1 MTERKKK
8 IFMIADHPYAPSG
21 VGTQTK
27 YVIETLLKTGKYQ
40 IICFGGAV
48 KHQDYKP
55 QKTEQWGDDLIIF
68 PVDGYGTQEM
78 VRSLLWIHKPDML
91 WFMTDPRFYV
101 WLWDMEN
108 EIRSLVPM
116 VYYHVWDNFPLPKFN
131 RNFYLS
137 NDYIATISK
146 VTDEI
151 VRNVAPE
158 IETKYVPHAVDTE
171 IFRPLEEE
179 EINAIREQHFGKDHK
194 KKTIFFWN
202 NRNARRKMSGSL
214 LWWFKTFADKVG
226 RENTKLILHTD
237 SKDPNG
243 QDLDAI
249 IQELGLTD
257 GTVLL
262 SREKITPQDLS
273 RMYNIVDF
281 TINISD
287 AEGFGLATLESLS
300 CGTPIIVNMTGGLQE
315 QVKDEDGNYF
325 GYPIEPASR
334 AVIGSQEVPYIYE
347 DRISEEDFVHALVM
361 SHTMTREGRKQL
373 GLEGRNHVLKN
384 YSFENFQKQWLEIF
398 EHVINK
404 HGSWDTRQNYQ
415 AWEMR
420 EITP

>member
-8 IFMIADHPYAPSG
+8 IFVIADHPYAPSG

-40 IICFGGAV
+40 VVCFGGAV
-48 KHQDYKP
+48 KHQDYNP
-55 QKTEQWGDDLIIF
+55 QTTKEWGDDLVIY
-68 PVDGYGTQEM
+68 PVDGYGTQDT
-78 VRSLLWIHKPDML
+78 VRSLLWTQKPDVL

-116 VYYHVWDNFPLPKFN
+116 IYYHVWDNFPLPKFN

-151 VRNVAPE
+151 VKNVSPE
-158 IETKYVPHAVDTE
+158 VESKYIPHAVDTE
-171 IFRPLEEE
+171 IFRPMEDE
-179 EINAIREQHFGKDHK
+179 EINSIREQHFGKDHK
-194 KKTIFFWN
+194 SKTVFFWN
-202 NRNARRKMSGSL
+202 NRNARRKMSGSVV
-214 LWWFKTFADKVG
+214 WWFKTFADKVG

-243 QDLDAI
+243 QDLDVI
-249 IQELGLTD
+249 IQELGLAD

-262 SREKITPQDLS
+262 SREKIPPQDLA
-273 RMYNIVDF
+273 RMYNMVDF
-281 TINISD
+281 TINVSD

-315 QVKDEDGNYF
+315 QIKDEDGNYF
-325 GYPIEPASR
+325 GYPIEPASK

-347 DRISEEDFVHALVM
+347 DRINEEDFVHALLM
-361 SHTMTREGRKQL
+361 CHTMTREGRKQL
-373 GLEGRNHVLKN
+373 GLDGRKHVLKN
-384 YSFENFQKQWLEIF
+384 YSFENFQKHWLEVF
-398 EHVINK
+398 ENVIEK
-404 HGSWDTRQNYQ
+404 YGSWDTRRNYQ
-415 AWEMR
+415 SWEMR
-420 EITP
+420 EIL

>member
-8 IFMIADHPYAPSG
+8 IFVIADHPYAPSG

-27 YVIETLLKTGKYQ
+27 YIIETLLKTGKYQ
-40 IICFGGAV
+40 IVCFGGAV

-78 VRSLLWIHKPDML
+78 VRSLLWTHKPDML

-171 IFRPLEEE
+171 IFKPLEEE

-398 EHVINK
+398 EHVIDK

-420 EITP
+420 EVTP

>member
-40 IICFGGAV
+40 IVCFGGAV

-78 VRSLLWIHKPDML
+78 VRSLLWTHKPDML

-347 DRISEEDFVHALVM
+347 DRISEEDFVHALIM

-398 EHVINK
+398 EHVIDK

-420 EITP
+420 EVTP

>member
-40 IICFGGAV
+40 VVCFGGAV
-48 KHQDYKP
+48 KHQDYNP
-55 QKTEQWGDDLIIF
+55 QKTKEWGDDLVIY
-68 PVDGYGTQEM
+68 PVDGYGTQEA
-78 VRSLLWIHKPDML
+78 VRSVLWTQKPDVL

-116 VYYHVWDNFPLPKFN
+116 IYYHVWDNFPLPKFN

-137 NDYIATISK
+137 NDFIATISK

-151 VRNVAPE
+151 VRNVSPE
-158 IETKYVPHAVDTE
+158 IETRHIPHAVDTE
-171 IFRPLEEE
+171 IFKPFEEE
-179 EINAIREQHFGKDHK
+179 EINSIREQYFGKDHK
-194 KKTIFFWN
+194 NKTIFFWN
-202 NRNARRKMSGSL
+202 NRNARRKMSGSVI
-214 LWWFKTFADKVG
+214 WWFKTFADKVG

-262 SREKITPQDLS
+262 SREKIPPQDLA

-281 TINISD
+281 TINVSD

-334 AVIGSQEVPYIYE
+334 AIIGSQEVPYIYE
-347 DRISEEDFVHALVM
+347 DRISEEDFVHALEM

-373 GLEGRNHVLKN
+373 GVEGRKHVLKN
-384 YSFENFQKQWLEIF
+384 YSFENFQKQWLDTF
-398 EHVINK
+398 EHVIDK

-415 AWEMR
+415 AWEIR
-420 EITP
+420 EIVP

>member
-40 IICFGGAV
+40 VVCFGGAV
-48 KHQDYKP
+48 KHQDYNP
-55 QKTEQWGDDLIIF
+55 QKTEQWGDDLIIY
-68 PVDGYGTQEM
+68 PVDGYGTQEA
-78 VRSLLWIHKPDML
+78 VRSIMWTQKPDVL
-91 WFMTDPRFYV
+91 WFMTDPRFYI

-108 EIRSLVPM
+108 EIRGLAPM

-158 IETKYVPHAVDTE
+158 VETKYIPHAVDTE
-171 IFRPLEEE
+171 IFKPFEEE
-179 EINAIREQHFGKDHK
+179 EINSIREQHFGKDHK
-194 KKTIFFWN
+194 SKTIFFWN
-202 NRNARRKMSGSL
+202 NRNARRKMSGSVI
-214 LWWFKTFADKVG
+214 WWFKTFADKVG

-262 SREKITPQDLS
+262 SREKIPPQDLA

-281 TINISD
+281 TINVSD

-334 AVIGSQEVPYIYE
+334 AIIGSQEVPYIYE

-373 GLEGRNHVLKN
+373 GVEGRKHVLKN
-384 YSFENFQKQWLEIF
+384 YSFENFQKQWLETF
-398 EHVINK
+398 EHVIDK

-415 AWEMR
+415 AWEIR
-420 EITP
+420 EIVP